1 MLRKVGLGRKFNF
14 FVPWRTKSCAPI
26 KLVVGAIRST
36 HRGKLCQLEVESLS
50 VMCDVLTPNCHNCK
64 ARTRSTQQPI
74 LINAYSRPMSTA
86 HAHIYLTPSPYSVS
100 IVSKVSE
107 EASVFG
113 LDISSAPDFEY
124 WC

>member
-1 MLRKVGLGRKFNF
+1 
-14 FVPWRTKSCAPI
+14 
-26 KLVVGAIRST
+26 
-36 HRGKLCQLEVESLS
+36 
-50 VMCDVLTPNCHNCK
+50 MCDVLTPNCHNCK
-64 ARTRSTQQPI
+64 ERTNSFYKTQNNNLYSNQCI
-74 LINAYSRPMSTA
+74 LHKMSTA

>member
-1 MLRKVGLGRKFNF
+1 MCNTKYTCRKQDYQGLLVK
-14 FVPWRTKSCAPI
+14 PI
-26 KLVVGAIRST
+26 ID
-36 HRGKLCQLEVESLS
+36 SLF
-50 VMCDVLTPNCHNCK
+50 CDVLTPNCHNCK

-113 LDISSAPDFEY
+113 LDIRILNTGVRTSINSIV
-124 WC
+124 